1 MHSDLEIW
9 IREKKCFKC
18 FDLKKKGFL
27 VKNQE
32 IATQDLK
39 KRFFGSESCHEKLLL
54 MLKIK
59 QSWTFLKVT
68 LKTGLLWPRHP
79 QNWLIKTYQ
88 FFILLTDFN
97 VLDPFAGMSEGGRQE
112 GVGSYAPPPRFLPR
126 PYCSPP

>member
-1 MHSDLEIW
+1 MILRYGS
-9 IREKKCFKC
+9 EKKSV
-18 FDLKKKGFL
+18 LNVLTSKKGFL

-32 IATQDLK
+32 IATQDLE
-39 KRFFGSESCHEKLLL
+39 KRFFGSESCHEKLFL
-54 MLKIK
+54 MLKIQ

-68 LKTGLLWPRHP
+68 LKTGLLWPQHP
-79 QNWLIKTYQ
+79 QNWLIKTYN

-112 GVGSYAPPPRFLPR
+112 GVGAYAPPRFLPH